1 MSFHIVTRTGLSSLP
16 VCLSNYLLFFL
27 EMYRKSF
34 ILGMLNLCLPH
45 DTISSS
51 STIYCSFDTVY
62 DIFWLPKVVNIQ
74 VVKNNYLFPLCLPGF
89 SGLF

>member
-1 MSFHIVTRTGLSSLP
+1 MSFHIVTGTGLSSLP
-16 VCLSNYLLFFL
+16 MCLSNYLLFFL

-34 ILGMLNLCLPH
+34 YIRDAKPLSH
-45 DTISSS
+45 DTISSF